1 MTRRRGDR
9 ESSGFARKFFTWAAV
24 IVFVIWAAR
33 NPAQAAT
40 LFHTI
45 ASAFASMASHASKHG
60 H

>member
-1 MTRRRGDR
+1 MSRRSDR
-9 ESSGFARKFFTWAAV
+9 KGSSFAGKFFTWAAV
-24 IVFVIWAAR
+24 IVFTFWAAR

>member
-1 MTRRRGDR
+1 MSRRSDR
-9 ESSGFARKFFTWAAV
+9 KGSSFAGKFFTWAAV

-40 LFHTI
+40 LFHAI
-45 ASAFASMASHASKHG
+45 ASAFASMASHAGKHG